1 MKKLAHAENMLSP
14 TIRYSGRYANME
26 TIKAYI
32 RDFGN
37 DIIALYKPVNGKITG
52 DYIIKKTAVN
62 AIVSSYEEGNID
74 YITAMKK
81 LVSEI

>member
-1 MKKLAHAENMLSP
+1 MEN
-14 TIRYSGRYANME
+14 
-26 TIKAYI
+26 IKVYI

-37 DIIALYKPVNGKITG
+37 DIIAMYKSVNGKITG
-52 DYIIKKTAVN
+52 DYIIKKTVVN
-62 AIVSSYEEGNID
+62 AIIDSYEEGNID

>member
-1 MKKLAHAENMLSP
+1 MEN
-14 TIRYSGRYANME
+14 
-26 TIKAYI
+26 IKTYV

-62 AIVSSYEEGNID
+62 AIVSNYEEGNID

>member
-1 MKKLAHAENMLSP
+1 MEN
-14 TIRYSGRYANME
+14 
-26 TIKAYI
+26 IKTYV

-37 DIIALYKPVNGKITG
+37 DIIARYKPLNGKITS

-62 AIVSSYEEGNID
+62 AIIDSYEEGNID

>member
-1 MKKLAHAENMLSP
+1 MEN
-14 TIRYSGRYANME
+14 
-26 TIKAYI
+26 IKTYV

-37 DIIALYKPVNGKITG
+37 DIIARYKPLNGKITG
-52 DYIIKKTAVN
+52 DYIIKKTVVN
-62 AIVSSYEEGNID
+62 AIINSYEEGNID

>member
-1 MKKLAHAENMLSP
+1 
-14 TIRYSGRYANME
+14 ME
-26 TIKAYI
+26 HIKTYV

-37 DIIALYKPVNGKITG
+37 DIIARYKPLNGKITS

-62 AIVSSYEEGNID
+62 AIIDSYEEGNID

>member
-1 MKKLAHAENMLSP
+1 MKN
-14 TIRYSGRYANME
+14 
-26 TIKAYI
+26 IKAYI

-37 DIIALYKPVNGKITG
+37 DIIAMYKPVNGKITG
-52 DYIIKKTAVN
+52 DYIIKKTAIN
-62 AIVSSYEEGNID
+62 AIIDSYEEGNID